1 MLAVLAKA
9 SIKPLAIKGKDMA
22 GGGDMKAHR
31 ETYEGVMSLLKWG
44 AVASFVIGAIVIV
57 LIGS

>member
-1 MLAVLAKA
+1 MLAKA